1 MPSSPKPFPISRA
14 ATVFLRVPA
23 DDWTAVKLGYKREFR
38 SSGHGYPA
46 LFNVECP
53 TAVLAYATR
62 DGGRY
67 ESQLMV
73 LEKTWREPL
82 GAISPESLSR
92 EGFESIAHFRRYW
105 IGRTKRRFKPMAEVQ
120 AFIVRR
126 FEPDTDPELLGRV
139 LFRRLYGSFTDAA

>member
-1 MPSSPKPFPISRA
+1 MASSPKPFPISRA

-23 DDWTAVKLGYKREFR
+23 DDWAAVKLGYKREFR
-38 SSGHGYPA
+38 AAGHGYPA
-46 LFNVECP
+46 LFRVQTP

-62 DGGRY
+62 DGERY

-82 GAISPESLSR
+82 GAISPESLAR

-105 IGRTKRRFKPMAEVQ
+105 IARTKRRFKPMAEVQ
-120 AFIVRR
+120 AFVVRR
-126 FEPDTDPELLGRV
+126 FDPDTDPDALGRV
-139 LFRRLYGSFTDAA
+139 LFERLYGTFTS